1 MPERK
6 GTAPLTAREEP
17 STAQKTCMGCDA
29 WEKFSCFNASSQFFG
44 GAVDCGCR
52 YYRPEGTNERKT
64 EN

>member
-17 STAQKTCMGCDA
+17 TTTQRSCVGCDA
-29 WEKFSCFNASSQFFG
+29 WDDFTCCNAASQFFG

-52 YYRPEGTNERKT
+52 YCRT
-64 EN
+64 EDVKE